1 LTWVEIAGVAHPPRI
16 YLDNAATSFPKPERV
31 YQVMD
36 DYQRRL
42 GTAAGRGATR
52 AGAEVAARI
61 DAVRRSIARLIGA
74 GNPSGVIFTLNGT
87 DSLNLV
93 LHGWLK
99 PGEHVVTTRLEHN
112 SVLRPLSDL
121 AARGIEVT
129 AIAPRSDGRV
139 APEDFLNALLPTTT
153 LAVVTQA
160 SNVTGIIQP
169 VEQIA
174 AGCRER
180 GVAVLVDAAQTAG
193 CLPIDVEQLGC
204 DFLAMPGHKGL
215 LGPLGTGVLWIR
227 PGREERL
234 DAVRQGG
241 TGTRSEQSTQPT
253 TLPDKYESGN
263 LNVPGIFGLG
273 AGVEWVLERGVES
286 IARHD
291 AQLVERLS
299 AGLSTLPA
307 VEIIGPLSAPRVGL
321 VSFRI
326 PGLDPGE
333 AAVILEESF
342 GIECR
347 AGLHCA
353 ATVHADLGTLDHGG
367 TLRFSVGPFVT
378 LEMID
383 RAVAAVAAMAAAFA

>member
-1 LTWVEIAGVAHPPRI
+1 
-16 YLDNAATSFPKPERV
+16 
-31 YQVMD
+31 M
-36 DYQRRL
+36 
-42 GTAAGRGATR
+42 
-52 AGAEVAARI
+52 
-61 DAVRRSIARLIGA
+61 
-74 GNPSGVIFTLNGT
+74 
-87 DSLNLV
+87 
-93 LHGWLK
+93 
-99 PGEHVVTTRLEHN
+99 
-112 SVLRPLSDL
+112 
-121 AARGIEVT
+121 
-129 AIAPRSDGRV
+129 
-139 APEDFLNALLPTTT
+139 
-153 LAVVTQA
+153 TQA

-263 LNVPGIFGLG
+263 LNVPGIYGLG

-291 AQLVERLS
+291 AQLVERLI

-383 RAVAAVAAMAAAFA
+383 RAVAAVAEMAAAFA